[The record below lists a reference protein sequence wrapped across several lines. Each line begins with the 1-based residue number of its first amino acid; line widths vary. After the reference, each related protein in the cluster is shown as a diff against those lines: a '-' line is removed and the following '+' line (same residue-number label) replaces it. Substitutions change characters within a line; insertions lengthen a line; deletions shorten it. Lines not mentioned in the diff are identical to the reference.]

1 MRQRRISGCAGAP
14 LALVALG
21 SLGWALLGGAQTV
34 AGGEQEKRFT
44 LFPAPGFDSE
54 KIVSRGLKVTREG
67 EALVFSQEPKEA
79 WPKALLPMPPRLA
92 GCSRMAVAAENL
104 GKELLKIRFA
114 APGVVMPTERE
125 ALMAL
130 PHLELKPG
138 EKGEIALPVK
148 NILPLHKAVV
158 KRLREAGVVKADTG
172 TAELTVFVY
181 QTGQP
186 RTFRISRIEA
196 VGEPSALPEY
206 GGWDADRFFPF
217 VDRFGQ
223 FKHAEWSGKTRSEA
237 DLKKALEQERLD
249 LADRP
254 GPAEWN
260 AYGGWAK
267 GPKLNATG
275 RFRVEKV
282 DGKWWFVDPEGCL
295 WWSHGVRG
303 VTSEGAGVPLDGR
316 ASFFEGEPG
325 AAAAQA
331 PFVRTAGGLRAYD
344 FRAANTSVKYG
355 AEWKKRHSEQAHA
368 RLRAWALNTLGTDSA
383 AEVKALRKTPYMER
397 IILSAPRV
405 EGVGEEEAPL
415 IDPYE
420 PDFKKELERQLAVCK
435 ALAADPWCVGVGVDS
450 GIGTAKLSGLGRLL
464 LTAPARQAAKRR
476 LVDSLKRRHGKIE
489 TLNLA
494 WKSAY
499 ADWEA
504 LLASTNLPPVAAS
517 RDCFVF
523 AEAFAE
529 ATFKGI
535 AAAFK
540 AVAPDTLNLGCLMR
554 EPEPALLR
562 LAGWNSDVVSVACEG
577 LPPAAFEV
585 SPYLERPVLIAEFR
599 QGGEEDRGFRGVLPG
614 ADAGRK
620 VWRGA
625 YAASHEAALKH
636 PNVVGV
642 HGLRYVGGGLGEGGL
657 PGGLVDVCDTPDA
670 ALAAMAREAG
680 ARLYGVRDGH
690 RLRAAVTVDASKPL
704 GPRREIERYINN
716 SILMRSPPP
725 ELAKSIEK
733 EYGRAKI
740 VRCWVCLDDLWDI
753 KTGAF
758 NFNYPI
764 KNRVT
769 GAEADFEMPDIPF
782 ETYLAAYAGIA
793 DEVLL
798 NVRRLERHVVEGR
811 MTMAQWKAVCKAA
824 VRRYKTVCPNLR
836 YIEALNEFHLS
847 AFGDLNTKEYYAFYQ
862 AFYQI
867 VNELNA
873 ELKPDLPLLVGGPA
887 TTGRPPDLHLREFV
901 ALYAEDPTPAK
912 RLDFLSYHY
921 YGDQA
926 WSEAGEFEGR
936 MTALLDAHQIPSDIP
951 MFWDEMGFTGSPWK
965 VLPVARDLNRLQAT
979 CVTAFQY
986 YSRKNRKLHVLPWVT
1001 FHSPSQTAL
1010 TQFIYRPDGTL
1021 QMTPFGMTVKC
1032 WGMQKRD
1039 EAATGSTGLR
1049 EDGGGLGAMGSV
1061 DGSGVAVLLWNHQAL
1076 PSEVDL
1082 DVTGLPEPMWNGWR
1096 ARRYLVDSRHS
1107 NCYADLTKETTLE
1120 PVEESG
1126 GSGQGLTRRF
1136 VMEPYAV
1143 SLLLIE
1149 KP

>member
-1 MRQRRISGCAGAP
+1 MDRTWGLVVLVAGA
-14 LALVALG
+14 ACVG
-21 SLGWALLGGAQTV
+21 QGA
-34 AGGEQEKRFT
+34 GRFG
-44 LFPAPGFDSE
+44 LFPSPEFDSRAV
-54 KIVSRGLKVTREG
+54 VSQGLSVTQEG
-67 EALVFSQEPKEA
+67 DALVFSQGRQEA
-79 WPKALLPMPPRLA
+79 WPKAVLPMSPRLA
-92 GCSRMAVAAENL
+92 GCSRLAVEAENS
-104 GKELLKIRFA
+104 GMELLKIRFVP
-114 APGVVMPTERE
+114 PGAVMPTARD

-148 NILPLHKAVV
+148 NILPLHQAVV
-158 KRLREAGVVKADTG
+158 KRLSEAGVVNADAG

-186 RTFRISRIEA
+186 RTFKITRIEA
-196 VGEPSALPEY
+196 VGALDVLPEY

-217 VDRFGQ
+217 IDRFGQ
-223 FKHAEWSGKTRSEA
+223 FKHAEWTGKTRSDA
-237 DLKKALEQERLD
+237 DLKTAQEQERRD
-249 LADRP
+249 LAAQP

-260 AYGGWAK
+260 GYGGWAK
-267 GPKLNATG
+267 GPKQAATG

-282 DGKWWFVDPEGCL
+282 EGKWGFVDPEGCL

-316 ASFFEGEPG
+316 VSIFEGLPG
-325 AAAAQA
+325 ASAAQS
-331 PFVRTAGGLRAYD
+331 PFVRTAGGVRAYD
-344 FRAANTSVKYG
+344 FRAANTSAKYG
-355 AEWKKRHSEQAHA
+355 ADWKRLHGEQAHA
-368 RLRAWALNTLGTDSA
+368 RLRGWSVNTLGAGSA
-383 AEVKALRKTPYMER
+383 PEIQALRRTPYVER
-397 IILSAPRV
+397 VLLSAPRV
-405 EGVGEEEAPL
+405 AGVGDSSLPL
-415 IDPYE
+415 LDPYD
-420 PDFKKELERQLAVCK
+420 PGFKKELDRQLAVCK
-435 ALAADPWCVGVGVDS
+435 AFAADPWCVGVGFAS
-450 GIGTAKLSGLGRLL
+450 GIGAAKLSELGRLL
-464 LTAPARQAAKRR
+464 LTAPAQQAAKQK
-476 LVDSLKRRHGKIE
+476 LVASLKRRHGKIE
-489 TLNLA
+489 TLNAA
-494 WKSAY
+494 WKASY

-504 LLASTNLPPVAAS
+504 VLASTNAPPAAAS
-517 RDCFVF
+517 RDGSEF

-529 ATFKGI
+529 ATFRGI

-540 AVAPDTLNLGCLMR
+540 AAAPDTLNLGCLLR

-562 LAGWNSDVVSVACEG
+562 LAGWNADVVSLSREG
-577 LPPAAFEV
+577 LPLDEFEV
-585 SPYLERPVLIAEFR
+585 SPYLERPVLLAEFR
-599 QGGEEDRGFRGVLPG
+599 QGGEDDQGLLGVRPG
-614 ADAGRK
+614 AEAGRK
-620 VWRGA
+620 AWRGA
-625 YAASHEAALKH
+625 YAASLEAALKH
-636 PNVVGV
+636 PNVVGL
-642 HGLRYVGGGLGEGGL
+642 HGLRYAAGGPGESGQ

-670 ALAAMAREAG
+670 ALAATAREAG
-680 ARLYGVRDGH
+680 ARLYGARDGH

-725 ELAKSIEK
+725 ELAKVIEK

-764 KNRVT
+764 KNRVK

-782 ETYLAAYAGIA
+782 ETYLAAFAGIS

-811 MTMAQWKAVCKAA
+811 MAMAQWKEVCKAA
-824 VRRYKTVCPNLR
+824 VRRYKTICPNLR

-847 AFGDLNTKEYYAFYQ
+847 AFGDLNTKEYYAFYRT
-862 AFYQI
+862 FYEI

-873 ELKPDLPLLVGGPA
+873 ELRPALPLLVGGPA
-887 TTGRPPDLHLREFV
+887 TTGRPPDSHLREFV
-901 ALYAEDPTPAK
+901 ALYAEDPAPDK

-926 WSEAGEFEGR
+926 WSEAASFEER
-936 MTALLDAHQIPSDIP
+936 MTALLDAHKIPSDIP

-1032 WGMQKRD
+1032 WGMQKKNEVPTD
-1039 EAATGSTGLR
+1039 STGLR
-1049 EDGGGLGAMGSV
+1049 TDGSGLGAMGSV
-1061 DGSGVAVLLWNHQAL
+1061 DENGAAVLLWNHQSL
-1076 PSEVDL
+1076 PCEVDL
-1082 DVTGLPEPMWNGWR
+1082 AVTGLPEAVRTGWR

-1107 NCYADLTKETTLE
+1107 NCYADLSKAVALETA
-1120 PVEESG
+1120 EESG
-1126 GSGQGLTRRF
+1126 GSSPGMTRQF

-1143 SLLLIE
+1143 SLLLFE

>member
-1 MRQRRISGCAGAP
+1 
-14 LALVALG
+14 VALG
-21 SLGWALLGGAQTV
+21 SFGWALLGSAQTV

-44 LFPAPGFDSE
+44 LFPAPGFDSG

-67 EALVFSQEPKEA
+67 GSLVFDQEPKEA
-79 WPKALLPMPPRLA
+79 WPQAQLPIAVRLA
-92 GCSRMAVAAENL
+92 EGSRLAVAAENL

-114 APGVVMPTERE
+114 APGIVMPTERD

-148 NILPLHKAVV
+148 SILPLHQAVV
-158 KRLREAGVVKADTG
+158 KRLSEAGVVNADTG

-196 VGEPSALPEY
+196 VGEPYALPEY

-223 FKHAEWSGKTRSEA
+223 FKHAEWPGKTRSEA
-237 DLKKALEQERLD
+237 GLKKALEQERLD
-249 LADRP
+249 LAARP

-282 DGKWWFVDPEGCL
+282 EGKWWFVDPEGCL
-295 WWSHGVRG
+295 WWSLGAGG
-303 VTSEGAGVPLDGR
+303 VTSEGAGTSLDGR
-316 ASFFEGEPG
+316 AFFFEGEPG
-325 AAAAQA
+325 SAAAQA

-344 FRAANTSVKYG
+344 FRAANTSAKYG

-368 RLRAWALNTLGTDSA
+368 RLRGWALNTLGPDSA
-383 AEVKALRKTPYMER
+383 AEIKALRRTPYMER

-405 EGVGEEEAPL
+405 EGVGEEESPL

-420 PDFKKELERQLAVCK
+420 PDFKKELERQLAACK
-435 ALAADPWCVGVGVDS
+435 ALAADPWCVGIGVDS
-450 GIGTAKLSGLGRLL
+450 GIGTAKLLGLGRRLL
-464 LTAPARQAAKRR
+464 AAPARQAAKRR

-517 RDCFVF
+517 RDCSEF

-562 LAGWNSDVVSVACEG
+562 LAGWNADVVSVAREG
-577 LPPAAFEV
+577 LSPEAFEV
-585 SPYLERPVLIAEFR
+585 SPYLERPVLLVAFR
-599 QGGEEDRGFRGVLPG
+599 QHGEERALPDLPG
-614 ADAGRK
+614 GAEAGRK
-620 VWRGA
+620 ASWRKA
-625 YAASHEAALKH
+625 YVAGLEAALKQ
-636 PNVVGV
+636 PNVVGAPMV
-642 HGLRYVGGGLGEGGL
+642 RYAAGGPASGAV
-657 PGGLVDVCDTPDA
+657 PDGLVDVCDTPDPE
-670 ALAAMAREAG
+670 LT
-680 ARLYGVRDGH
+680 ARLRDLGAGLYALRSGYRLNATVR
-690 RLRAAVTVDASKPL
+690 VDASKPL
-704 GPRREIERYINN
+704 GARRAIERYINN

-725 ELAKSIEK
+725 ELAEVIAK
-733 EYGRAKI
+733 EYGRAKL
-740 VRCWVCLDDLWDI
+740 VRCWVCLDDVWDI
-753 KTGAF
+753 KTGAT

-764 KNRVT
+764 KNRVK
-769 GAEADFEMPDIPF
+769 GDDADFEMPDIPF
-782 ETYLAAYAGIA
+782 ETYLSAYAEIS

-811 MTMAQWKAVCKAA
+811 MTMAQWKEVCKAA
-824 VRRYKTVCPNLR
+824 IRRYKTLCPKLR

-847 AFGDLNTKEYYAFYQ
+847 AFGDLNTKEYYEFYRT
-862 AFYQI
+862 FYQI

-873 ELKPDLPLLVGGPA
+873 ELKPELPLLVGGPA
-887 TTGRPPDLHLREFV
+887 TTGAPPDRHLREFV
-901 ALYAEDPTPAK
+901 ALYAADPSPAK

-921 YGDQA
+921 YADRK
-926 WSEAGEFEGR
+926 WSEAAEFETR
-936 MTALLDAHQIPSDIP
+936 MTELLDAHQIPSDIP
-951 MFWDEMGFTGSPWK
+951 MFWDEMGFTGSPWT
-965 VLPVARDLNRLQAT
+965 LRPVARELNRLQAT

-1032 WGMQKRD
+1032 WGMQKRN
-1039 EAATGSTGLR
+1039 EAQTESTGLR
-1049 EDGGGLGAMGSV
+1049 EDGSGLGAMGSV
-1061 DGSGVAVLLWNHQAL
+1061 DESGAAVLLWNHQAL

-1082 DVTGLPEPMWNGWR
+1082 AVTGLPEPLRQKGWR
-1096 ARRYLVDSRHS
+1096 IRRYLVDSLHS
-1107 NCYADLTKETTLE
+1107 NCYADLAKETTLA
-1120 PVEESG
+1120 PVEETG
-1126 GSGQGLTRRF
+1126 GSGQGLARRF